1 MKSGLRILVSFLILF
16 FANLSIAEPVTD
28 KVELTASCRISL
40 DIADYTDIS
49 NSPTE
54 LPIYIENPND
64 TIVGLRIWVQLDRP
78 DVMQFRVDSAIKFDT
93 SGTLLSGWEFIDAR
107 SISGTGSDIQITAI
121 ANMAP
126 PPFHPGL
133 LPQAGGVLIKL
144 LADIYEI
151 NDPFGDSIVRHEIN
165 PFYRE
170 HLEFVIKD
178 INWTIWQPVP
188 YWDTIGWVCDQW
200 QIDSTQNPPDTI
212 GCLNW
217 TQTPNPPWD
226 DTAIILDT
234 MYVLDSTKLCL
245 NSGSVYV
252 LASAPF
258 LCGDLNGDSAV
269 GNVLDLNFQVNRIFR
284 GGPLPSPPEAADV
297 NCDGSN
303 GNILDLNAIINRIF
317 RNGPSLCNGG
327 WCQ

>member
-1 MKSGLRILVSFLILF
+1 MVLQVRIILSFLIL
-16 FANLSIAEPVTD
+16 ALAGLSFAEPVTQ
-28 KVELTASCRISL
+28 KLELTSSCRISL

-49 NSPTE
+49 NSLTE
-54 LPIYIENPND
+54 LPIYLENPGD
-64 TIVGLRIWVQLDRP
+64 TILGLRIWIQLDRP
-78 DVMQFRVDSAIKFDT
+78 DVMEFRVDSAIKFDT

-107 SISGTGSDIQITAI
+107 SISGTGADIQITAI
-121 ANMAP
+121 ANTAP

-133 LPQAGGVLIKL
+133 MPQPGGLLIKL

-170 HLEFVIKD
+170 HLEIVISD
-178 INWTIWQPVP
+178 LNWTIWEPVP
-188 YWDTIGWVCDQW
+188 FWDTVGWVCAQW
-200 QIDSTQNPPDTI
+200 HIDSTQNPPDTL

-217 TQTPNPPWD
+217 VQTPFPPWD

-234 MYVLDSTKLCL
+234 MFVLDSTKLCL
-245 NSGSVYV
+245 NTGSVYV
-252 LASAPF
+252 LASPTY
-258 LCGDLNGDSAV
+258 LCGDLNGDSAI

-303 GNILDLNAIINRIF
+303 GNILDLNMIISRIF
-317 RNGPSLCNGG
+317 RNGLSLCNGG
-327 WCQ
+327 WCP